1 MSITKANRQN
11 HPSDEMEYTAR
22 EIRRV
27 TQGLPAKSRQEIYN
41 HLHEGMDIYLMR
53 DVFSEACKKAIEGN

>member
-1 MSITKANRQN
+1 
-11 HPSDEMEYTAR
+11 MEYTAR

-41 HLHEGMDIYLMR
+41 RLHEGMDIYLMR
-53 DVFSEACKKAIEGN
+53 DVFSEACKKAIERN

>member
-1 MSITKANRQN
+1 MSITKINRQDY
-11 HPSDEMEYTAR
+11 HSDEMEYTAR

-41 HLHEGMDIYLMR
+41 RLHEGMDIYLMR

>member
-1 MSITKANRQN
+1 MKNNSEFT
-11 HPSDEMEYTAR
+11 YTAR

-27 TQGLPAKSRQEIYN
+27 TQGLPAKSRQAIYN
-41 HLHEGMDIYLMR
+41 RLHEGMDIYLMR